1 MSNERGTVHLHPD
14 DAGKASFRD
23 KNVVFDWEAERLSD
37 NKPSDSKKGESRSSV
52 DVDAMLK
59 AMSGD
64 EKGKSF
70 SPEDFPLPKKDDKK
84 EKK

>member
-1 MSNERGTVHLHPD
+1 MSHERGTVHLHPD
-14 DAGKASFRD
+14 DAGKATFRD
-23 KNVVFDWEAERLSD
+23 KNVVFDENAERLSD
-37 NKPSDSKKGESRSSV
+37 KPSSSKKIESRSNV
-52 DVDAMLK
+52 DVEKMLK